1 MGDGKKK
8 QEVEV
13 ADGSDVG
20 NMVLWEGDIGK
31 LEDGVSYQLNR
42 FKVRSFKGKNFLS
55 MPPCETSIHMIE
67 DIGAVAQCVFFRYML
82 LISMLHEN

>member
-1 MGDGKKK
+1 MKVREEETVGDGKKK

-20 NMVLWEGDIGK
+20 NVVLWEGDIGK

-42 FKVRSFKGKNFLS
+42 FKV
-55 MPPCETSIHMIE
+55 
-67 DIGAVAQCVFFRYML
+67 
-82 LISMLHEN
+82 

>member
-55 MPPCETSIHMIE
+55 MPPCGTSIHMIE
-67 DIGAVAQCVFFRYML
+67 DIGAVA
-82 LISMLHEN
+82 